1 MDYVLIIAFFIV
13 TEGAFSYHQK
23 ATLVKQWMRE
33 RNEMKWDWV
42 EATKRLSNYGGE
54 RERTEW
60 WSKVILIPSTWY
72 NRGKGR

>member
-33 RNEMKWDWV
+33 RNEMKWGDWV
-42 EATKRLSNYGGE
+42 EMNWDEMR
-54 RERTEW
+54 
-60 WSKVILIPSTWY
+60 
-72 NRGKGR
+72 